1 MRGNMKISYAITI
14 CNEFDE
20 ILRLMGTLQKTV
32 PTNSEIIILCD
43 APKASI
49 QLQNLLRYW
58 EDIGLIK
65 LSEDKFENNF
75 ADWKNKLSNMC
86 SGDYIFQID
95 ADEIPNTSLLKNLS
109 EMMEI
114 NIETDVILVPRIN
127 TVLGI
132 QNSHLNMWGWNIPIN
147 DWINFPDY
155 QWRIYR
161 NNEKIK
167 WVNKVHEK
175 LEGFNTLKYL
185 PPFEDFCLFHHKTI
199 EKQIS
204 QNSFYYFLN
213 DKTK

>member
-1 MRGNMKISYAITI
+1 MRENMKISYAITV

-32 PTNSEIIILCD
+32 QKNSEIIILCD

-58 EDIGLIK
+58 EDIKLIK
-65 LSEDKFENNF
+65 LSEDRFDNNF
-75 ADWKNKLSNMC
+75 STWKNKLSKMC
-86 SGDYIFQID
+86 TGDYIFQID
-95 ADEIPNTSLLKNLS
+95 ADEVPNTSLLKNLT
-109 EMMEI
+109 EMLEI
-114 NIETDVILVPRIN
+114 NTDTDVILVPRIN

-132 QNSHLNMWGWNIPIN
+132 QNSHLSIWGWNIRIN

-161 NNEKIK
+161 NDGKIK

-175 LEGFNTLKYL
+175 LVGFKTLKHL
-185 PPFEDFCLFHHKTI
+185 PPFEDFCLYHHKTI
-199 EKQIS
+199 EKQLS
-204 QNSFYYFLN
+204 QNSFYHFLTG
-213 DKTK
+213 KK

>member
-1 MRGNMKISYAITI
+1 
-14 CNEFDE
+14 
-20 ILRLMGTLQKTV
+20 V

-95 ADEIPNTSLLKNLS
+95 ADEVPNTSLLKNLS
-109 EMMEI
+109 DMMEI

-132 QNSHLNMWGWNIPIN
+132 QNSHLSMWGWNISIN

-185 PPFEDFCLFHHKTI
+185 QPFEDFCLFHHKTI